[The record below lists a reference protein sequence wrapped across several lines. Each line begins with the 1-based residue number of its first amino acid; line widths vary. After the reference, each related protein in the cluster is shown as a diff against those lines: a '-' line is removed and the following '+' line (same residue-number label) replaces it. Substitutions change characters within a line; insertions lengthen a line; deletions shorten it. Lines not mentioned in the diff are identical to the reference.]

1 MARGVTSQARQGP
14 VEKLLPKKRI
24 RTKVPLK
31 PKNVLALLAS
41 TEGIHQH
48 RAPVSPLQA
57 IVRCWTNVPRAIR
70 ARIER
75 ARNPRVSR
83 VGTSN
88 ALKVDPA
95 ANQPLVRSNSGKVA
109 LGPWSG
115 PFRTNDSGGEEN
127 PVLYMDRLGSCHH
140 SLDAAYDQA
149 LIENEVAHTA
159 SPTHNRTAVLMPATP
174 ESQKAHSQ
182 EMAVLQRK
190 PETKWMGKG
199 VSRSARKSQAS
210 RRVGV
215 INQPRRMN

>member
-1 MARGVTSQARQGP
+1 MARSVTSQAGQGA
-14 VEKLLPKKRI
+14 VEKLLPKKRL

-41 TEGIHQH
+41 TE
-48 RAPVSPLQA
+48 A
-57 IVRCWTNVPRAIR
+57 IVRCSTNVSRAIR
-70 ARIER
+70 TRIER

-83 VGTSN
+83 VGTSK

-115 PFRTNDSGGEEN
+115 PFRTNDSGGEESS
-127 PVLYMDRLGSCHH
+127 VLYMDRLGSCHH

-149 LIENEVAHTA
+149 LIENEVPHTA
-159 SPTHNRTAVLMPATP
+159 SPTHNRIAVLMPATP
-174 ESQKAHSQ
+174 GSQKAHSQ

-199 VSRSARKSQAS
+199 VSRPARKSQVS